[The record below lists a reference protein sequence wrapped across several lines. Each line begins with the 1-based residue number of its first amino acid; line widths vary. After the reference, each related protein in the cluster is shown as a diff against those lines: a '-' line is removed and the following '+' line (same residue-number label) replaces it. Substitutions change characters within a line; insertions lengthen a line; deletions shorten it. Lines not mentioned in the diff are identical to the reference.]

1 MNVLSSLLNFIADTI
16 GNVSMGTSA
25 TTLKG
30 AIAETY
36 ARTRNVYAKGTYSS
50 EQTLYGVSGFTGP
63 SGNVYLNVPISLA
76 SDVGSNGGSISFT
89 ELKCSIRTVS
99 GTYLG
104 GSGGV
109 DLKEDI
115 VSTTI
120 VPKQP
125 LVQIRL
131 QNSNYG
137 VTAHTPL
144 TGQIVAKFTLS

>member
-1 MNVLSSLLNFIADTI
+1 MNILSSLLNFIADTI

-36 ARTRNVYAKGTYSS
+36 KRTRSVYTKGTYSS
-50 EQTLYGVSGFTGP
+50 EQTLYGVNGFTGP
-63 SGNVYLNVPISLA
+63 SGNVYLNIPFLFA
-76 SDVGSNGGSISFT
+76 SDVSSVSFS
-89 ELKCSIRTVS
+89 ELKCSIRTIS

-109 DLKEDI
+109 DLKNDI
-115 VSTTI
+115 VTATVVS
-120 VPKQP
+120 KQP
-125 LVQIRL
+125 VVQVRL

>member
-76 SDVGSNGGSISFT
+76 SDVGSISFT

-99 GTYLG
+99 GTYIG

-120 VPKQP
+120 VSKQP

-137 VTAHTPL
+137 VTSHTPL